1 MVIVRFKI
9 RQNERR
15 IKEMSAKSIANEREE
30 LVDEPRF
37 RPTRQRSRMQHRPDA
52 LPPETLCKLP
62 SLVFPDVYLEQL
74 LRPTV
79 AWERVEQRRQE
90 RMRGHTQ
97 SARSGSTQE
106 TKTEKRTSRKII
118 NPKLHVACR
127 FWGSCADPGR
137 NTRVNILHNLEL
149 PHDFQLY
156 KTSLVQGW
164 LGCKGRYGQ
173 IHGGP
178 RGLPCRRRRAYA
190 RQSHALRA
198 LHLLGRGRFA
208 HLDCNARASLDLR
221 RQIVKVR
228 MLERVFGC
236 YPLGGVVL
244 QHLCYQGE
252 AARIELWAEDIEREP
267 RLRVLAPLGLEL
279 G

>member
-9 RQNERR
+9 GQNERR

-37 RPTRQRSRMQHRPDA
+37 RPTRQRTRMQHRPDA

-97 SARSGSTQE
+97 SDSRATIDAQILSGFLKIAVAVGKLTARKPIRCMQILGLSVPFQ
-106 TKTEKRTSRKII
+106 
-118 NPKLHVACR
+118 
-127 FWGSCADPGR
+127 DPGR
-137 NTRVNILHNLEL
+137 NTRVNIIWIFHTI
-149 PHDFQLY
+149 FQLS
-156 KTSLVQGW
+156 KTSLLCRGW
-164 LGCKGRYGQ
+164 LGCKGTYVR

-178 RGLPCRRRRAYA
+178 RRLPCRRRRAYA
-190 RQSHALRA
+190 RQSHVLRA
-198 LHLLGRGRFA
+198 LHLLGRERRSPRQR
-208 HLDCNARASLDLR
+208 CPSAS
-221 RQIVKVR
+221 
-228 MLERVFGC
+228 
-236 YPLGGVVL
+236 
-244 QHLCYQGE
+244 
-252 AARIELWAEDIEREP
+252 
-267 RLRVLAPLGLEL
+267 
-279 G
+279 

>member
-1 MVIVRFKI
+1 MH
-9 RQNERR
+9 
-15 IKEMSAKSIANEREE
+15 AD
-30 LVDEPRF
+30 LWLC
-37 RPTRQRSRMQHRPDA
+37 A
-52 LPPETLCKLP
+52 LRASGKK
-62 SLVFPDVYLEQL
+62 
-74 LRPTV
+74 
-79 AWERVEQRRQE
+79 
-90 RMRGHTQ
+90 HT
-97 SARSGSTQE
+97 
-106 TKTEKRTSRKII
+106 
-118 NPKLHVACR
+118 
-127 FWGSCADPGR
+127 
-137 NTRVNILHNLEL
+137 VNILIKNFHTRFSSRTAVQDLA
-149 PHDFQLY
+149 F
-156 KTSLVQGW
+156 VQGW
-164 LGCKGRYGQ
+164 LGCKGRYGR

-228 MLERVFGC
+228 MLERVFGG

>member
-52 LPPETLCKLP
+52 LPPEPLCKLP

-97 SARSGSTQE
+97 SARS
-106 TKTEKRTSRKII
+106 
-118 NPKLHVACR
+118 A
-127 FWGSCADPGR
+127 
-137 NTRVNILHNLEL
+137 
-149 PHDFQLY
+149 
-156 KTSLVQGW
+156 LVDS
-164 LGCKGRYGQ
+164 KE
-173 IHGGP
+173 
-178 RGLPCRRRRAYA
+178 
-190 RQSHALRA
+190 S
-198 LHLLGRGRFA
+198 
-208 HLDCNARASLDLR
+208 
-221 RQIVKVR
+221 K
-228 MLERVFGC
+228 
-236 YPLGGVVL
+236 
-244 QHLCYQGE
+244 
-252 AARIELWAEDIEREP
+252 
-267 RLRVLAPLGLEL
+267 
-279 G
+279 